1 MSSPIAADTGGMAGW
16 ALFTNH
22 MHVLTALAQRPDLRL
37 REIAGEVGIT
47 ERATHRIVSELVND
61 GYLTRE
67 RIGARNRYEVDETL
81 AARLPLHAQYNVG
94 QILRLLGT
102 SEEPSATEQRPGHD
116 ETRPL
121 AAGSAETLRAAFAV
135 APGAMVLLA
144 DATGRFLA
152 ANSAYC
158 SMLGYQEDELVGRT
172 FRESTHPDDVA
183 AGDDEFDEL
192 LAGQRAEYARETR
205 FIHRDGSITS
215 VKLHIASAVDAATQT
230 RLLVANVTDI
240 NDRKRQEQALAEAE
254 ERFTTAF
261 DNAPI
266 GMSLVTPDG
275 RWLKVNRSLCELTGY
290 AETALLVRSVQTI
303 THPDDVDAGRAYAKD
318 MLADKHKTC
327 RIEKRYHHADGHVIW
342 VMVSA
347 SLVRDASG
355 QPLYFISQIKD
366 ITERKQREQ
375 ALRDH
380 AEQQAILAAT
390 DPLTGLSTR
399 RALDVAITERMR
411 ATDKRDELLAVAVIN
426 FDDLKELNDLH
437 GPRAGDD
444 ALRAMGAALQASLRD
459 GDLVARFGSHELAIL
474 IPATSTEKMRMVTE
488 RFINALPKAQSASA
502 GAAVWD
508 GHETSAAL
516 LKRADQALYAAKR
529 AVKNKVLVADARPV
543 ASPPSSPVHR
553 QPRPVAASRPAS
565 QRE

>member
-1 MSSPIAADTGGMAGW
+1 MSSAIAADTGGMAGW

-37 REIAGEVGIT
+37 REIAREVGIT

-67 RIGARNRYEVDETL
+67 RIGARNRYEIDETL
-81 AARLPLHAQYNVG
+81 TARLPLHAQCNVG
-94 QILRLLGT
+94 QVMRLLGT
-102 SEEPSATEQRPGHD
+102 SEERSSTEQRASHE
-116 ETRPL
+116 ETRAL
-121 AAGSAETLRAAFAV
+121 SGSAETLRAAFAV
-135 APGAMVLLA
+135 APGAMVLA

-152 ANSAYC
+152 VNPAYC
-158 SMLGYQEDELVGRT
+158 SLLGYQEEELVGRT
-172 FRESTHPDDVA
+172 FRESTHRDDVA

-192 LAGQRAEYARETR
+192 LAGERAEYAGETR
-205 FIHRDGSITS
+205 FIHRDGSITW
-215 VKLHIASAVDAATQT
+215 VKLHIASTVDAATQT

-303 THPDDVDAGRAYAKD
+303 THPDDVDAGRAYVKD
-318 MLADKHKTC
+318 VLADKHRTD
-327 RIEKRYHHADGHVIW
+327 RIEKRYYHADGHVIW
-342 VMVSA
+342 VIVSA

-355 QPLYFISQIKD
+355 DPLYFISQIED
-366 ITERKQREQ
+366 ITERKHREQ
-375 ALRDH
+375 ALRDQ
-380 AEQQAILAAT
+380 AEQRAILAAT
-390 DPLTGLSTR
+390 DPVTGLSTR
-399 RALDVAITERMR
+399 RALDGAITERMR
-411 ATDKRDELLAVAVIN
+411 ATDKRDEPLAVAVIT
-426 FDDLKELNDLH
+426 FDGLRELNALH
-437 GPRAGDD
+437 GPHAGDR
-444 ALRAMGAALQASLRD
+444 ALRAMGAALQASLRE
-459 GDLVARFGSHELAIL
+459 GDLVARFGHDELAIL

-508 GHETSAAL
+508 GHESSSAL

-529 AVKNKVLVADARPV
+529 AGKNKVLVADTRAP
-543 ASPPSSPVHR
+543 ASAPSTPAHR

-565 QRE
+565 QRR